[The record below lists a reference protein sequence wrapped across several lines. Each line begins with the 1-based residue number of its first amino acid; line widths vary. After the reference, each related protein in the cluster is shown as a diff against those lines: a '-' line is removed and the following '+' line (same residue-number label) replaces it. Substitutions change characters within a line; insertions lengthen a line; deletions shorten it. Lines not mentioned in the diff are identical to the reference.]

1 MRAAHDRWKDFHLN
15 ELPNDFGIKWP
26 AGTSQLTKDLRGFY
40 RARKGF
46 KRKEFLSAFEHFLR
60 IVRMLWKEKVELYAD
75 TPKGRVWNNYF
86 LDVVYE
92 ACQFRDLL
100 LTGPASAAK
109 TYGISVFAN
118 VNFYCSPDDTLVMA
132 STTSGSASERRIWG
146 DIKDLHRAAKWEL
159 HGYVDSKGAPA
170 PIGEIIE
177 YQKTLTFD
185 EGKSLNNAKINE
197 RDLRNSVTVIPISN
211 DSKGES
217 ALATIM
223 GSKNKSV
230 IWIIDEL
237 PAMMDNVDK
246 PNLNLRSNPFYQF
259 IGIGNANTKSDPH
272 GVLCE
277 PISGWGSLSNKEG
290 CKWVSR
296 KGKTVLF
303 LHGEDSPNEHPFV
316 SHLNEKS
323 KIPFPYLSNR
333 FDREEIAREA
343 GNGDIEL
350 GKKTLDYWRFGIG
363 FWAGDDSLN
372 TVLSEQYIKYFE
384 ADREPKPWMG
394 GGRTRV
400 FCGGDFA
407 FTSGGDK
414 TSIFFITHGYDYL
427 GNIQIVLDSKTYN
440 ISPNVEESK
449 EFRKAVAHE
458 IVNYCINRSTEPTD
472 FGCDISN
479 DGGLMMQAIESEWK
493 ERRGSD
499 VQITGLSSQGNSN
512 DDRYGKM
519 VSEYW
524 LGTREVISGK
534 CVCGFNIMSDYA
546 SDLFKRLII
555 NKGSNINDVE
565 PKHEMK
571 KRIRRSPDAGDAF
584 SYACYLLRTSGL
596 PIKQETYV
604 AESPNRSKVSGLF
617 PLSEDDNEDDDGEYS
632 DMINPYHEEEV
643 FI

>member
-1 MRAAHDRWKDFHLN
+1 MRSAHSRWEDFHLN
-15 ELPNDFGIKWP
+15 ESQDDFGVRWP
-26 AGTSQLTKDLRGFY
+26 RGTSQLTKDLRGFY
-40 RARKGF
+40 RARRRF
-46 KRKEFLSAFEHFLR
+46 KRKNFLSAFEHFLR
-60 IVRMLWKEKVELYAD
+60 IVRMLWPDKVELYVD
-75 TPKGRVWNNYF
+75 TAKGRVWNNYF
-86 LDVVYE
+86 LDVVSE
-92 ACQFRDLL
+92 ACEFNDLL

-118 VNFYCSPDDTLVMA
+118 VNFYCSPNDTLVMA

-146 DIKDLHRAAKWEL
+146 DIKDLHRSAKWAEN
-159 HGYVDSKGAPA
+159 GYSDGKGGAA

-237 PAMMDNVDK
+237 PAMMDNVDR
-246 PNLNLRSNPFYQF
+246 PNLNLRSNPFFQF
-259 IGIGNANTKSDPH
+259 IGIGNANRKSDPH
-272 GVLCE
+272 GILCE
-277 PISGWGSLSNKEG
+277 PMDGWGSLNSTEG
-290 CKWVSR
+290 GKWVSR

-303 LHGEDSPNEHPFV
+303 LHGEDSPNEHPSV
-316 SHLNEKS
+316 IHLNEKS
-323 KIPFPYLSNR
+323 LIPFPYLSNR
-333 FDREEIAREA
+333 FDRLEIAKEA
-343 GNGDIEL
+343 GNGDITL
-350 GKKTLDYWRFGIG
+350 GLKTLDYWRFGVG

-372 TVLSEQYIKYFE
+372 TVLSEQYIKYFN
-384 ADREPKPWMG
+384 ADREPKPWLG
-394 GGRTRV
+394 GGNVRT

-414 TSIFFITHGYDYL
+414 TAIYFLSHGYDYM
-427 GNIQIVLDSKTYN
+427 GNIQIALDNKTYT
-440 ISPNVEESK
+440 ISPNTEDKK
-449 EFRKAVAHE
+449 EFRRAVAKE
-458 IVNYCINRSTEPTD
+458 IVRYCMDRSVNPND

-479 DGGLMMQAIESEWK
+479 DGGLMLQAIELEWK
-493 ERRGSD
+493 ERTNRTD
-499 VQITGLSSQGNSN
+499 VQITGLSSQGNSS
-512 DDRYGKM
+512 DDRFGKM

-524 LGTREVISGK
+524 LGTRDIISGG

-555 NKGSNINDVE
+555 NKGNNINDVE
-565 PKHEMK
+565 TKIDMK
-571 KRIRRSPDAGDAF
+571 KRIRRSPDSGDAF
-584 SYACYLLRTSGL
+584 CYALYLLRSSGL
-596 PIKQETYV
+596 PYKQ
-604 AESPNRSKVSGLF
+604 AEDATEEVNRSSISNLF
-617 PLSEDDNEDDDGEYS
+617 PLEEDEEIEDDRYS
-632 DMINPYHEEEV
+632 DMVSEEEEV